1 MELLMKSSL
10 VSGENRGSVNNILLK
25 ALQSGDKYG
34 YEINKEIETKSNGQ
48 YFLKEASLY
57 SGLKRLQAGGYITS
71 YWQNGDLGIRRHYYS
86 ITQKGINKLNNS
98 NFSWDESK
106 EFLEDFFNKESPKN
120 FAENNITKDETNFVE
135 EKTDL
140 KENLNLEQESNVP
153 HKKNPFAIEVNPL
166 QQSIFDFGI
175 NNSSLNNKDNIAN
188 KEELTSEDNKIFGN
202 TKTLENSDDITENK
216 QVEAENKKE
225 TLKENIIDDKIN
237 NDDENLVLEKNKD
250 DEILD
255 KTSPS
260 YADLINSYSS
270 KSYSSNLNKTNN
282 LDIFSLLNKDEKE
295 NTNSIVFDNSTPKKE
310 GDEINLEKLSNE
322 QSEVKLNEETEQKLN
337 NSDKIDENTLEQK
350 ENNINENVLNLEQK
364 EEIKP
369 FEKADDEK
377 SEKIDLQ
384 NIFGSL
390 LLKNESENK
399 NLDNNLV
406 QQTINIDSLKTEDV
420 EEPHELPRINIED
433 NINITLGSKFNRP
446 KKEYERPL
454 MSGTNNIPSVKQYV
468 NELHRKA
475 LITNATKIDDEVNLE
490 GINVKEYTKIN
501 NKLIK
506 NPSYIYINK
515 LNMFLSSLTSILLI
529 IESILFIT
537 ILSSQKTI
545 GAFEIVFYS
554 LAMLFAVCFI
564 SFNYKN
570 YIKDKFKVGIR
581 KYNFKNSL
589 FYSVLIFIVSLVIII
604 CINIFLGMTANS
616 ISDFILKL
624 VLEIVVCLNLVMYP
638 IIKYLFYRFNKF
650 AN

>member
-1 MELLMKSSL
+1 MKSSL